1 MTGLNDV
8 PDTLSI
14 LRDSKELDEKTKD
27 IIINDGS
34 VVYNG
39 KFTQF
44 NGYNARKF
52 SLDNEKLNALIKEFY
67 SSISKSLDEEI
78 EE

>member
-34 VVYNG
+34 VVYN
-39 KFTQF
+39 
-44 NGYNARKF
+44 
-52 SLDNEKLNALIKEFY
+52 
-67 SSISKSLDEEI
+67 
-78 EE
+78 